1 MFKVLRNFII
11 GLLIGAVVFFLALPY
26 IFFHE
31 SPTEFYPRYIN
42 AELRKTQDTRQL
54 ARFFDDSG
62 LHLPILTYR
71 HFAQVNEDGEPIE
84 EGITVAQFEE
94 QMKTLKEIGCT
105 FITPND
111 LLYAINENA
120 ALPSRAVLITFDD
133 CSEEIYTEAFP
144 ILKKYEINATVNVIG
159 YHVKYRDNYNF
170 PILSWDELREMTD
183 SGLISLQSETYYSYV
198 QKLNVD
204 GTMSHPFI
212 NQRQNESWDAY
223 YQRITKDLLKN
234 NVLLMLKCQ
243 QPKPIAVAYPY
254 GESND
259 ATKQSM
265 QSMGLYLGFETAN
278 NHCLNL
284 LNWVD
289 PYHLPR
295 FEMNQNFKRMQDFL
309 TFINTY

>member
-54 ARFFDDSG
+54 ARFFDDRG

-71 HFAQVNEDGEPIE
+71 QFAQVDEQGEPVE
-84 EGITVAQFEE
+84 EGITVEQFEE
-94 QMKTLKEIGCT
+94 QMKTLKDIGCT

-111 LLYAINENA
+111 LLYAINENK

-159 YHVKYRDNYNF
+159 YYVKHRDNYNF

-183 SGLISLQSETYYSYV
+183 SGLITLQSETYYTYV

-204 GTMSHPFI
+204 GTISHPFI
-212 NQRQNESWDAY
+212 HQRPKESWNAY

-234 NVLLMLKCQ
+234 NVLLMLKTHQ
-243 QPKPIAVAYPY
+243 MPIAVAYPY

-259 ATKQSM
+259 ATKQAMASM
-265 QSMGLYLGFETAN
+265 NLYMGFESGN
-278 NHCLNL
+278 NRCLNL
-284 LNWVD
+284 VNWVA

-295 FEMNQNFKRMQDFL
+295 FEMNQNFKRMQDFVA
-309 TFINTY
+309 FINTY